1 VEKGPKLAVKEK
13 IRSIECGGILAKLTQ
28 DPDGLIQNLVPSF
41 VISFVSFPKTNSIF
55 WVLFD
60 RTF

>member
-28 DPDGLIQNLVPSF
+28 DPDGLSQNLLPSF
-41 VISFVSFPKTNSIF
+41 VLCLVSFPKIQS
-55 WVLFD
+55 FD
-60 RTF
+60 FV